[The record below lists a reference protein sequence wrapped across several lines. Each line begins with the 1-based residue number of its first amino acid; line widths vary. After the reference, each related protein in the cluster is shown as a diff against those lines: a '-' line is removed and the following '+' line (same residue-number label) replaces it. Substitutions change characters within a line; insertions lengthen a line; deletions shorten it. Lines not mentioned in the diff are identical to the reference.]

1 MVKVGE
7 PEQIKP
13 DLVKMSTIIA
23 DATGFIKLA
32 VWNYQID
39 SIKTDVCYKF
49 QNVTV
54 RMFDNEL
61 YLTTNIYTKFEEI
74 DDLTDVIP
82 TEQVTLPEE
91 TVQQIETVEVTK
103 QKTCSFCTIP
113 IQYNESIPTVKYTNC
128 NKKGLISK
136 LPLSVITKVTINYKQ
151 YNVPENVMNKFMPDY
166 KTKTPDEIEDLLLLN
181 AEAKIHG
188 NFWLVG
194 WFWV

>member
-32 VWNYQID
+32 VWNNQID

-113 IQYNESIPTVKYTNC
+113 I
-128 NKKGLISK
+128 
-136 LPLSVITKVTINYKQ
+136 
-151 YNVPENVMNKFMPDY
+151 
-166 KTKTPDEIEDLLLLN
+166 
-181 AEAKIHG
+181 
-188 NFWLVG
+188 
-194 WFWV
+194 

>member
-1 MVKVGE
+1 MQVTVASKVVKVGE

-23 DATGFIKLA
+23 YATGFIKLA
-32 VWNYQID
+32 VWNNQID

-54 RMFDNEL
+54 RMLDNEL

-82 TEQVTLPEE
+82 TEQVTLSEE

-113 IQYNESIPTVKYTNC
+113 IQYNESIPTVKCTNC
-128 NKKGLISK
+128 NKKYSQASC
-136 LPLSVITKVTINYKQ
+136 P
-151 YNVPENVMNKFMPDY
+151 
-166 KTKTPDEIEDLLLLN
+166 
-181 AEAKIHG
+181 
-188 NFWLVG
+188 
-194 WFWV
+194 